1 MGVVQ
6 AELELLAP
14 PEPSFLLVLWRRFR
28 RHRMAV
34 AGLVILSLLILGALV
49 IPLVSPYTFDQQD
62 LSNMFGNPSPAHPL
76 GTDELGRD
84 TLTRLAYAG
93 RISLLVSFTAMLFT
107 IVIGTVVGVVA
118 GFFGGWVDAVS
129 MRIVDLMLSLPT
141 LPLLII
147 FSKMFGT
154 TGNIVA
160 VLLNMVIILTIF
172 GWMPAARLV
181 RGTVLSLRGQDFVE
195 AARALGASN
204 LRIMFRHLVPNSMAP
219 IIVQATLSVGAFIIT
234 ESALSFLGLGIQP
247 PVPSWGNMLY
257 GVQQYMWSNP
267 WLAIY
272 PGACIFLTVLS
283 LNFVGDALRDS
294 LDPRLK
300 L

>member
-1 MGVVQ
+1 MAVAR
-6 AELELLAP
+6 AEVELLAP
-14 PEPSFLLVLWRRFR
+14 PEPSFIVVLWRRFR

-34 AGLVILSLLILGALV
+34 VGLVILALLVLGV
-49 IPLVSPYTFDQQD
+49 IAVPLVSPYTYDQQD
-62 LSNMFGNPSPAHPL
+62 LSNMFGGPTSAHLL

-84 TLTRLAYAG
+84 TLTRLMYAG
-93 RISLLVSFTAMLFT
+93 RISLLVSFTAMVLT
-107 IVIGTVVGVVA
+107 IAIGTVVGVVS

-147 FSKMFGT
+147 FSKMVGT
-154 TGNIVA
+154 TGHVGIV
-160 VLLNMVIILTIF
+160 VLNMVIILTIF

-204 LRIMFRHLVPNSMAP
+204 IRIMFRHLVPNSMAP

-283 LNFVGDALRDS
+283 LNFIGDALRDS

-300 L
+300 V

>member
-1 MGVVQ
+1 MAIAQ

-28 RHRMAV
+28 RHKMAV
-34 AGLVILSLLILGALV
+34 AGLVVLSLLILASV
-49 IPLVSPYTFDQQD
+49 AIPVVSPYAYDQQD
-62 LSNMFGNPSPAHPL
+62 LNNMFGGPSWAHPL

-84 TLTRLAYAG
+84 TLTRLAFAG
-93 RISLLVSFTAMLFT
+93 RISLLVSFTAMVIT
-107 IVIGTVVGVVA
+107 IVIGTLVGVVS

-147 FSKMFGT
+147 FSKMVGT
-154 TGNIVA
+154 TGGISV
-160 VLLNMVIILTIF
+160 VILNMVIILSIF

-181 RGTVLSLRGQDFVE
+181 RGQVLSLRGQEFVE

-300 L
+300 I